1 MLDRLFNAAALWTA
15 LGLLS
20 GFYWREITKFSG
32 FEDRSET
39 MLATAHTHALSL
51 GTLVL
56 LAVLALAK
64 TFGIAEKSGR
74 LFVTLWHV
82 GLGLTFGAMVVK
94 GTLQVLGVPLAESAM
109 WAGIGGLGHMVIT
122 GTLVYFFVILR
133 RALKTTDAT
142 ATLPAT
148 VEP

>member
-1 MLDRLFNAAALWTA
+1 M
-15 LGLLS
+15 
-20 GFYWREITKFSG
+20 
-32 FEDRSET
+32 
-39 MLATAHTHALSL
+39 
-51 GTLVL
+51 
-56 LAVLALAK
+56 AK

-94 GTLQVLGVPLAESAM
+94 GTLQVLGVPLAEAAM
-109 WAGIGGLGHMVIT
+109 WEGIGGLGHMVIT

-133 RALKTTDAT
+133 RALKPTDAT

>member
-1 MLDRLFNAAALWTA
+1 MLHRIFTAAAVWTGLA
-15 LGLLS
+15 LASGL
-20 GFYWREITKFSG
+20 YWRELTKFNDFPRG
-32 FEDRSET
+32 DT
-39 MLATAHTHALSL
+39 MLATAHTHALAL

-64 TFGIAEKSGR
+64 VFGIAEKSGK
-74 LFVTLWHV
+74 LFVTLWSV